1 MADKPALGT
10 FCWNEL
16 MTKDAAR
23 ARVFY
28 AALFG
33 WKMSDMPMGPD
44 VYTILKQGEKDVGG
58 LMQIRADM
66 GAVPSHWLAYV
77 EVADVDAATAKA
89 GELGARVHV
98 PGMDI
103 PGVGRFGVFEDPTGA
118 TLAVFRRA
126 QATAPAKPAPSSKR
140 TKPSKRSKRVTSKAA
155 KKSRRR

>member
-1 MADKPALGT
+1 MADKPAIGT

-23 ARVFY
+23 AGAFY

-33 WKMSDMPMGPD
+33 WKMSDMPMGLG
-44 VYTILKQGEKDVGG
+44 VYTILKQGKKDVGG

-66 GAVPSHWLAYV
+66 GPMPSHWLAYV

-89 GELGARVHV
+89 AELGARVHM

-103 PGVGRFGVFEDPTGA
+103 PGVGRFGIFEDPTGA

-126 QATAPAKPAPSSKR
+126 QAAAPAKPAQSSKR
-140 TKPSKRSKRVTSKAA
+140 TKPSKRSKRVTSRAA

>member
-1 MADKPALGT
+1 MADKPAPGT

-23 ARVFY
+23 ARAFY

-44 VYTILKQGEKDVGG
+44 VYTILKQDEKDVGG

-66 GAVPSHWLAYV
+66 GPVPSHWLAYV
-77 EVADVDAATAKA
+77 EVADVDASTKKA
-89 GELGARVHV
+89 AELGARVQV
-98 PGMDI
+98 AGMDV

-126 QATAPAKPAPSSKR
+126 QPAAPAKPAQSPKR
-140 TKPSKRSKRVTSKAA
+140 AKPSKRSKRVAPKAA